1 MTQIL
6 VVDDSQFMRTVIGN
20 ALSEAGY
27 DVETAADG
35 HEAVR
40 LATTID
46 PDVVTMD
53 VEMPGMSGI
62 DAVERIMATN
72 PTSILMLSAYTERGA
87 DATLDALERGAVDFL
102 HKPDGSGS
110 RNIAHL
116 VDSVVETVDDL
127 AEADVSSL
135 ALARAAAAVRSTE
148 EGSARLSA
156 GAESRPQS
164 RLESDVEGDAVADST
179 QSRSRPAVTTTRVDT
194 AQTVSASGPSAP
206 TTAAFGTNGARNE
219 AEVELEDDGDRTYC
233 DDPTLVVG
241 ASTGG
246 PKIIEHVLRELPI
259 DLGAKVIVVQH
270 MPADFTARFAD
281 RLDKFTSYRVR
292 EARDGIRVESGDV
305 VVAQGGAHLAV
316 TNNVGGWL
324 RVRFD
329 GDERINGV
337 RPSIDVTMTTAADRV
352 RDPLVGVVLTGMGK
366 DGAAGIEAI
375 KRAGGRTI
383 AQDEATSPVFGIP
396 RQAIE
401 TGCVDEVAPAD
412 ELVDRICAAFRTET
426 DGETNG

>member
-40 LATTID
+40 LAATID

-72 PTSILMLSAYTERGA
+72 PTSIVMLSAYTERGA

-116 VDSVVETVDDL
+116 VDSVVETVDGL

-135 ALARAAAAVRSTE
+135 ALARASAAVRSTE
-148 EGSARLSA
+148 TGTRSARVST
-156 GAESRPQS
+156 GAEYQAEAQARSQPEAEPEPE
-164 RLESDVEGDAVADST
+164 LEPTVD
-179 QSRSRPAVTTTRVDT
+179 SRSQSAVTTTGSET
-194 AQTVSASGPSAP
+194 ASTVVSAVGPTA
-206 TTAAFGTNGARNE
+206 TTTTTFEG
-219 AEVELEDDGDRTYC
+219 DGPYC
-233 DDPTLVVG
+233 DDPTLIIG

-246 PKIIEHVLRELPI
+246 PKIIEHVLEELPV
-259 DLGAKVIVVQH
+259 DLGAKVVVVQH
-270 MPADFTARFAD
+270 MPADFTTRFAD
-281 RLDKFTSYRVR
+281 RLDKFTSYRVS
-292 EARDGIRVESGDV
+292 EARDGARVESSQV
-305 VVAQGGAHLAV
+305 VVAPGGTHLAV

-329 GDERINGV
+329 DDDRINGV
-337 RPSIDVTMTTAADRV
+337 RPAIDVTMQTAADRV

-412 ELVDRICAAFRTET
+412 ELVDRICAAFRTKT